1 MANKNDSQSAAA
13 NDLLSCIGKFRL
25 KENATHSAPRC
36 IHKAWL
42 SRWRTDHEKAR
53 YAWDYRWGRNIDCG
67 AALASMV
74 AYESGAIAC
83 QRRSPRTAANCDERC
98 RCQPKG
104 VSPRIPQRGLRKCCW
119 LRLWIVFRLWMSGV
133 FQLLGT
139 LRNKLR
145 CTLRHLRQQLRH
157 SLRASEIRLRRTVRT
172 DFLLRVPAAL
182 VLVICAAPGVRC
194 RWPSRG
200 AYATRAVPD
209 LCLGIGSERL
219 ES

>member
-1 MANKNDSQSAAA
+1 
-13 NDLLSCIGKFRL
+13 
-25 KENATHSAPRC
+25 
-36 IHKAWL
+36 
-42 SRWRTDHEKAR
+42 
-53 YAWDYRWGRNIDCG
+53 
-67 AALASMV
+67 MV
-74 AYESGAIAC
+74 AKECDAIAC
-83 QRRSPRTAANCDERC
+83 QRCSPRTAANCDERC

-139 LRNKLR
+139 LRNKLL

-157 SLRASEIRLRRTVRT
+157 SLRASEIRLRRNVRT

-182 VLVICAAPGVRC
+182 VLVICAVPGVRC

-200 AYATRAVPD
+200 AYATRALPELNQKRAFAV
-209 LCLGIGSERL
+209 IGRNVSL
-219 ES
+219 VL

>member
-1 MANKNDSQSAAA
+1 
-13 NDLLSCIGKFRL
+13 
-25 KENATHSAPRC
+25 
-36 IHKAWL
+36 
-42 SRWRTDHEKAR
+42 
-53 YAWDYRWGRNIDCG
+53 
-67 AALASMV
+67 MV
-74 AYESGAIAC
+74 AKECDSIAC
-83 QRRSPRTAANCDERC
+83 QRCSPRTAANCDERC

-104 VSPRIPQRGLRKCCW
+104 VSPRIPQRSLRKCCW

-139 LRNKLR
+139 LRNKLL

-194 RWPSRG
+194 RWPSPG
-200 AYATRAVPD
+200 AYAIRAFPD
-209 LCLGIGSERL
+209 LCSVIVSGRLGHL
-219 ES
+219 DP

>member
-1 MANKNDSQSAAA
+1 M
-13 NDLLSCIGKFRL
+13 IGKARPQKICSLVSGNSGL

-42 SRWRTDHEKAR
+42 SRWRTDHEKTW

-67 AALASMV
+67 APLASMV
-74 AYESGAIAC
+74 AYECGGIAC

-104 VSPRIPQRGLRKCCW
+104 VSPRTPQRGLRKCGW
-119 LRLWIVFRLWMSGV
+119 LRLWIVLRLWMSG

-139 LRNKLR
+139 LRNKLL
-145 CTLRHLRQQLRH
+145 CTLGRLRQQLRH
-157 SLRASEIRLRRTVRT
+157 GLRACEIRLRRPVRT

-182 VLVICAAPGVRC
+182 VWVICAEPA
-194 RWPSRG
+194 
-200 AYATRAVPD
+200 
-209 LCLGIGSERL
+209 
-219 ES
+219 